1 MSTQSLGSEPSATSV
16 KAYAKLNISL
26 DVLSKRPDGY
36 HDMRM
41 IMQSVSLC
49 DELSVR
55 LRYDGTVNVVT
66 NLHFLPCDDRNIAA
80 KAAKAFFVRIGKTE
94 LGADIDIHKRIPV
107 CAGMGGGSTDGAAV
121 LRALNTLTGKLLSKS
136 ELEALGASLGS
147 DIPFCVSGGTALAE
161 GRGEILTGLSPFPD
175 CCFVIAKPKFS
186 VSTPELFTKLD
197 LVTVKLHP
205 DTQGIISSIESGNL
219 KGACQRMYNVFEP
232 VLPSKPNDVQII
244 KHSLLDC
251 GALGAVMTGTGS
263 AVFGIFDDKAKAEY
277 AKYLLSQRFK
287 DVFLAEPQA
296 ALDI

>member
-1 MSTQSLGSEPSATSV
+1 MVTEALLTASGSVTE

-41 IMQSVSLC
+41 VMQSVSLC
-49 DELSVR
+49 DELSIS
-55 LRYDGTVNVVT
+55 LRNDGAVNVAT

-80 KAAKAFFVRIGKTE
+80 KAAKAFFAHIGLAE
-94 LGADIDIHKRIPV
+94 LGADIDILKRIPV

-121 LRALNTLTGKLLSKS
+121 LRALNALTGKPLSKS
-136 ELEALGASLGS
+136 ELEALGATLGS

-161 GRGEILTGLSPFPD
+161 GRGEKLTDLAPFPN
-175 CCFVIAKPKFS
+175 CFFVIAKPKFS
-186 VSTPELFTKLD
+186 VSTPELFSKLN
-197 LVTVKLHP
+197 LVTVKFHP
-205 DTQGIISSIESGNL
+205 DTQGIVSSIKSGNL
-219 KGACQRMYNVFEP
+219 KGVCQRMYNVFET
-232 VLPSKPNDVQII
+232 VLPTKPNDVQII

-263 AVFGIFDDKAKAEY
+263 AVFGVFDDKAKAEY
-277 AKYLLSQRFK
+277 AHYLLSQRFN

-296 ALDI
+296 PIEI